1 MEKVPHANF
10 VSLSNDFICNYRP
23 RLTRSSS
30 ASQIRDTDFK
40 YPNMETSYKWCRFC
54 KRTHTTNLWSK
65 REKQPGQHWTAD
77 RAWMTCCWFY
87 HFSSV
92 WVKEEENRSQQWHVS
107 CFMKDQL
114 SQAFLTCNTRAIPHA
129 GQQRSPSVRPLLLK
143 QRKYLPHKYLAARL
157 PASMLAAVN
166 TSRQQPGYN

>member
-1 MEKVPHANF
+1 MTSFVTTGLGLHAAAQRVRLETQILNTQIWKR
-10 VSLSNDFICNYRP
+10 VTNDAGSVRELAP
-23 RLTRSSS
+23 RISGANVR
-30 ASQIRDTDFK
+30 
-40 YPNMETSYKWCRFC
+40 N
-54 KRTHTTNLWSK
+54 N
-65 REKQPGQHWTAD
+65 QHWTAD
-77 RAWMTCCWFY
+77 STGSLLLSMSEGRRKQKSAVT
-87 HFSSV
+87 
-92 WVKEEENRSQQWHVS
+92 

>member
-1 MEKVPHANF
+1 MTSFVTTGLGLHAAAQR
-10 VSLSNDFICNYRP
+10 V
-23 RLTRSSS
+23 RLE
-30 ASQIRDTDFK
+30 TDFK

-54 KRTHTTNLWSK
+54 KRTRTTNLWSK
-65 REKQPGQHWTAD
+65 RAKQPGQHWTAD
-77 RAWMTCCWFY
+77 STGSLLLSMSEGRRKQKSAVT
-87 HFSSV
+87 
-92 WVKEEENRSQQWHVS
+92 

>member
-1 MEKVPHANF
+1 MTSFVTTGLGLHAAAQRVRLETQILNTQIWKR
-10 VSLSNDFICNYRP
+10 VTNDAGSVRELAP
-23 RLTRSSS
+23 RISGANVR
-30 ASQIRDTDFK
+30 
-40 YPNMETSYKWCRFC
+40 N
-54 KRTHTTNLWSK
+54 N
-65 REKQPGQHWTAD
+65 QHWTAD
-77 RAWMTCCWFY
+77 STGSLLLSM
-87 HFSSV
+87 
-92 WVKEEENRSQQWHVS
+92 KEEENRSQQWHVS

>member
-1 MEKVPHANF
+1 MTSFVTTGLGLHAAAQRVRLETQILNTQIWKRVTNDA
-10 VSLSNDFICNYRP
+10 VSVRELAP
-23 RLTRSSS
+23 RISGANVRNNQANTGL
-30 ASQIRDTDFK
+30 QILQD
-40 YPNMETSYKWCRFC
+40 
-54 KRTHTTNLWSK
+54 
-65 REKQPGQHWTAD
+65 
-77 RAWMTCCWFY
+77 

>member
-1 MEKVPHANF
+1 MPHANF

-54 KRTHTTNLWSK
+54 KRTRTTNLWSK
-65 REKQPGQHWTAD
+65 RAKQPGQHWTAD
-77 RAWMTCCWFY
+77 STGSLLLSM
-87 HFSSV
+87 
-92 WVKEEENRSQQWHVS
+92 KEEENRSQQWHVS

>member
-1 MEKVPHANF
+1 MTSFVTTGLGLHAAAQRVRLETQILNTQIWKR
-10 VSLSNDFICNYRP
+10 VTNDAGSVRELAP
-23 RLTRSSS
+23 RISGANVR
-30 ASQIRDTDFK
+30 
-40 YPNMETSYKWCRFC
+40 N
-54 KRTHTTNLWSK
+54 N
-65 REKQPGQHWTAD
+65 QHWTAD
-77 RAWMTCCWFY
+77 STGSLLLSMSEGRRKQKSAVT
-87 HFSSV
+87 
-92 WVKEEENRSQQWHVS
+92 

-157 PASMLAAVN
+157 PASMLAALN